1 MRVGIV
7 GAGSMGAVHA
17 ASWQETPAALAGF
30 FAESSNEVTRLAEKY
45 NARVYENYAAL
56 LDNVDVVDICAPTHL
71 HHDFVLQAA
80 AARKHI
86 ICEKPLARTLEQG
99 RAMLDACRDA
109 NVKLLVAHVV
119 RFFPQYA
126 LAKQN
131 VANGSIGKPA
141 VVRLARESARP
152 KRPPNNWFFDFE
164 KSGGML
170 LDLMIHDFDYAR
182 WIAGEVETVFAKN
195 IVSNHPDAP
204 LDFGLAILKHK
215 SGALSH
221 ITGAWAFP
229 PPNFRTAIEIAG
241 DAGLIEWKSAD
252 TPPLEF
258 FLHQRAGDFP
268 DVGLPSSPLSEDP
281 YTTQLQEFYSAL
293 INDAPTRVTAEDG
306 LAALQIAL
314 AAIESARTAKPISLA
329 EMST

>member
-7 GAGSMGAVHA
+7 GAGSMGVVHA
-17 ASWQETPAALAGF
+17 DSWQATPAALAGF
-30 FAESSNEVTRLAEKY
+30 FAESSSEAARLAEKFG
-45 NARVYENYAAL
+45 ARLYENYAAL
-56 LDNVDVVDICAPTHL
+56 LNDVDIVDICAPTHL
-71 HHDFVLQAA
+71 HHELVLQAA

-99 RAMLDACRDA
+99 RAMLDACRAA
-109 NVKLLVAHVV
+109 NVKLFVAHVV

-131 VANGSIGKPA
+131 VAQGSIGKPA
-141 VVRLARESARP
+141 VVRLAREASRP
-152 KRPPNNWFFDFE
+152 RRPVGNWFFDFE

-182 WIAGEVETVFAKN
+182 WIAGEVETVFAKSVPAQN
-195 IVSNHPDAP
+195 SDTPI
-204 LDFGLAILKHK
+204 DFGLALLKHTN
-215 SGALSH
+215 GALSH

-252 TPPLEF
+252 TAPLEF
-258 FLHQRAGDFP
+258 FLHQRDGDFP
-268 DVGLPSSPLSEDP
+268 EVALPSSPLDEDP
-281 YTTQLQEFYSAL
+281 YTTQLKEFYSAL
-293 INDAPTRVTAEDG
+293 VNNTPTRVTAEDG
-306 LAALQIAL
+306 LAALRIAL
-314 AAIESARTAKPISLA
+314 AAIESARTGKPISLA
-329 EMST
+329 EAPT

>member
-7 GAGSMGAVHA
+7 GAGSMGVVHA
-17 ASWQETPAALAGF
+17 ASWQQTPATLAGF
-30 FAESSNEVTRLAEKY
+30 FAKSSHDATRLAEKY
-45 NARVYENYAAL
+45 NARVYKNYAAL
-56 LDNVDVVDICAPTHL
+56 LNDVDVVDICAPTHL

-86 ICEKPLARTLEQG
+86 ICEKPLARTMAQG
-99 RAMLDACRDA
+99 RAMLDACRNA

-131 VANGSIGKPA
+131 VANGSIGTPA

-182 WIAGEVETVFAKN
+182 WLAGEVETVFAQSIATEN
-195 IVSNHPDAP
+195 PDAP
-204 LDFGLAILKHK
+204 LDFGLAILKYK
-215 SGALSH
+215 NGALSH

-252 TPPLEF
+252 TAPLEF
-258 FLHQRAGDFP
+258 FLHERAGDFP
-268 DVGLPSSPLSEDP
+268 DVGLPSSPLREDP
-281 YTTQLQEFYSAL
+281 YTTQLQEFYDAL
-293 INDAPTRVTAEDG
+293 LNDTPTRVTAEDG

-314 AAIESARTAKPISLA
+314 AAIESARTGKPISLA
-329 EMST
+329 EAPA